1 MMRRSTYNSCLLQCI
16 QLLTVAKTIALV
28 RRLVDS
34 IEKPLFEIHS
44 VRNFTSS
51 SFRSYLSEK
60 FEQFS
65 FIFLAFCLLI
75 ELMRWAEKRLSCNE
89 QRNFHSDAF
98 GLTTKINNFHDE
110 TSIEVDFFSSTEVH
124 ISPIFVDNAT
134 EWYCCIDIM
143 SQVTNCAFSTAIGKS
158 IEKSS
163 TVPTEIQP
171 NRRSP
176 SELWQTFHHLNEIL
190 HHSEW

>member
-1 MMRRSTYNSCLLQCI
+1 MMRRSTYNSCLLQCF

-34 IEKPLFEIHS
+34 IEKALFEIHS
-44 VRNFTSS
+44 VRKFTSS

-110 TSIEVDFFSSTEVH
+110 TSIEVDFFSWSNAAQPKF
-124 ISPIFVDNAT
+124 IYNAT
-134 EWYCCIDIM
+134 EWYRCIDIM
-143 SQVTNCAFSTAIGKS
+143 SQVTNCAFPTAIGKS

-190 HHSEW
+190 HHIEW